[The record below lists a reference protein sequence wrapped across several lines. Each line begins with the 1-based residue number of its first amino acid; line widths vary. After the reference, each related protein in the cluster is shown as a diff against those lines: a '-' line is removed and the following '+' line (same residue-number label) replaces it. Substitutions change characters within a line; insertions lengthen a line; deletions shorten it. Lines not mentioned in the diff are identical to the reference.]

1 MQNNSVKNNISTSV
15 IDLQSF
21 NSEKIYS
28 LFESSL
34 QLKNTD
40 TKFRSAHKNVGL
52 GMLVFF
58 EPSTRTRF
66 SFEAACARAGIY
78 PMVLDGGS
86 GTSLEKGE
94 TMEDT
99 ILNLEAM
106 RPLFFVIRC
115 PDELNLQNLSTQINT
130 PIINA
135 GWGKLGHPTQALLDS
150 LTLFEK
156 WGQLKNKN
164 ILFVGDVRHS
174 RVVSSH
180 LELGQILSYNIGYSA
195 PQELLPTQPSS
206 QVQLFAKLED
216 GLKWADAVVIL
227 RVQKER
233 HQFGQSD
240 FSVESYRKSHGVNT
254 EVLKNFKSDGM
265 ILHPGPI
272 NYGVELEKEV
282 LADKRSVI
290 LKLVENGVFVREM
303 LIRRALGEFL

>member
-34 QLKNTD
+34 QLKNAD
-40 TKFRSAHKNVGL
+40 TKLRSAHKNVGL

-115 PDELNLQNLSTQINT
+115 PDELNLQNL
-130 PIINA
+130 
-135 GWGKLGHPTQALLDS
+135 
-150 LTLFEK
+150 
-156 WGQLKNKN
+156 
-164 ILFVGDVRHS
+164 
-174 RVVSSH
+174 
-180 LELGQILSYNIGYSA
+180 
-195 PQELLPTQPSS
+195 
-206 QVQLFAKLED
+206 
-216 GLKWADAVVIL
+216 
-227 RVQKER
+227 
-233 HQFGQSD
+233 
-240 FSVESYRKSHGVNT
+240 
-254 EVLKNFKSDGM
+254 
-265 ILHPGPI
+265 
-272 NYGVELEKEV
+272 
-282 LADKRSVI
+282 
-290 LKLVENGVFVREM
+290 
-303 LIRRALGEFL
+303 GECE

>member
-34 QLKNTD
+34 QLKNSD
-40 TKFRSAHKNVGL
+40 TKLRSAHKTIGL

-115 PDELNLQNLSTQINT
+115 PDELNLQNLSTQIKT

-164 ILFVGDVRHS
+164 ILFVGDIRHS

-180 LELGQILSYNIGYSA
+180 LELGKILNYNIGYSA
-195 PQELLPTQPSS
+195 PQELLPVQPSS
-206 QVQLFAKLED
+206 QVQLFTQLNE

-233 HQFGQSD
+233 HQLGQSD
-240 FSVESYRKSHGVNT
+240 FSVESYRRSHGVNA
-254 EVLKNFKSDGM
+254 EVLKNFKTDGM

-282 LADKRSVI
+282 LTDSRSVI